1 MESGYFLKVDKIKFQ
16 IPKWNEHKLPNGKLQ
31 WVSVEIALL
40 NRITFHPNII
50 PMYEWFDQGDEFVLI
65 FQRPNKHVDFFGE
78 LGVIFH
84 WGLISPGSNFIGVKF
99 QGSHLGLNSWLLT
112 QTGYFRANFTLGL

>member
-1 MESGYFLKVDKIKFQ
+1 MDKIKFQ

-84 WGLISPGSNFIGVKF
+84 SDHISFESNL
-99 QGSHLGLNSWLLT
+99 SHMGLNSWLLT

>member
-1 MESGYFLKVDKIKFQ
+1 MITFLQKWIFQKWKKIQ
-16 IPKWNEHKLPNGKLQ
+16 IPKWNEHKLPNGKHQ

-50 PMYEWFDQGDEFVLI
+50 PMYEWFDHGEEFVLI

-78 LGVIFH
+78 SKFMVSIQMGHFRT
-84 WGLISPGSNFIGVKF
+84 NFIRGHI
-99 QGSHLGLNSWLLT
+99 S
-112 QTGYFRANFTLGL
+112 

>member
-1 MESGYFLKVDKIKFQ
+1 MDIFKKWKFRKSEYLWQVDKIKFQ

-50 PMYEWFDQGDEFVLI
+50 PMYEWFDHGDEFVLI

-78 LGVIFH
+78 
-84 WGLISPGSNFIGVKF
+84 S
-99 QGSHLGLNSWLLT
+99 
-112 QTGYFRANFTLGL
+112 